1 MARAGMYRGGGGGW
15 YSLTQTKVGR
25 CDMHKKISDAHTIK
39 KR

>member
-1 MARAGMYRGGGGGW
+1 MARAGMHRGGSW